1 MNTSR
6 SKASVHARR
15 VKACTICGR
24 PQHGNGGAVSH
35 GRGHVQPGR
44 VQGHAQSGACGP
56 GVFEFVIGFR
66 AQPVVGVGGG
76 GGQSEGAGQQVQD
89 VQQGR
94 GVEAR

>member
-35 GRGHVQPGR
+35 GRGHVRRGEAVELVWERAGR
-44 VQGHAQSGACGP
+44 VRRR
-56 GVFEFVIGFR
+56 FVRSTDWALIEDLQRNFGYTR
-66 AQPVVGVGGG
+66 L
-76 GGQSEGAGQQVQD
+76 
-89 VQQGR
+89 
-94 GVEAR
+94 